1 MSKASSRSSSAA
13 SSTLGLD
20 GLGDLSA
27 LLETPVANGRPL
39 ELKLDE
45 ITEDPHQPRVEFDE
59 ESLAELAE
67 SIRERGVKTPIS
79 VRPVKK
85 GGTGYM
91 INHGARRFRASRL
104 AGLESIPAYVDDDY
118 TDEDQIIEN
127 IHRDA
132 LRPREIA
139 DYIGRKLAQGKA
151 QKDIAKGLGKSKGW
165 VSQHAVLLDLPAP
178 IAAAFSEGRATDV
191 TAIYELVNC
200 HKEDPE
206 GTESWMAAQE
216 ISRGTVKQLKEY
228 IATREKTRGAP
239 AKFSKA
245 DGRHPNPDE
254 AAPAGTLR
262 KPLIGVECEQ
272 KKGTLLYTR
281 RPTKSGYAW
290 VRLHNTE
297 KEVKIDKI
305 KLISLS

>member
-1 MSKASSRSSSAA
+1 MSKASSRASAA

-27 LLETPVANGRPL
+27 LLETPAASGRPL
-39 ELKLDE
+39 EVNLEE
-45 ITEDPHQPRVEFDE
+45 ISEDPNQPRVEFDE
-59 ESLAELAE
+59 ESLKELAD
-67 SIRERGVKTPIS
+67 SIRARGVKTPIS

-85 GGTGYM
+85 GSHPYM

-104 AGLESIPAYVDDDY
+104 AGLATIPVYVDDDY

-165 VSQHAVLLDLPAP
+165 VSQHAVLLDLPES
-178 IAAAFSEGRATDV
+178 IAVAFSEGRATDV
-191 TAIYELVNC
+191 TAVYELVNC

-206 GTESWMAAQE
+206 GTESWMAAHE

-228 IATREKTRGAP
+228 IASRGEGRGAP
-239 AKFSKA
+239 PKFGKA
-245 DGRHPNPDE
+245 DGHHPNPDE
-254 AAPAGTLR
+254 SAPASTLR
-262 KPLIGVECEQ
+262 KPIIGVECEQ
-272 KKGTLLYTR
+272 KKGTLLYTK

-290 VRLHNTE
+290 VRFHNTE
-297 KEVKIDKI
+297 KEIRIEKI

>member
-1 MSKASSRSSSAA
+1 MSKPSSRASAA

-27 LLETPVANGRPL
+27 LLETSVASGRPL
-39 ELKLDE
+39 ELKLEE
-45 ITEDPHQPRVEFDE
+45 IAEDPDQPRVEFNE
-59 ESLAELAE
+59 ESLAELAD
-67 SIRERGVKTPIS
+67 SIRARGVKTPIS

-85 GGTGYM
+85 GDGYM

-104 AGLESIPAYVDDDY
+104 AGLETIPVYVDDDY

-139 DYIGRKLAQGKA
+139 DYIGRKLTQGKQ
-151 QKDIAKGLGKSKGW
+151 QKDIAKALGKSKGW
-165 VSQHAVLLDLPAP
+165 VSQHAVLLDLPEP
-178 IAAAFSEGRATDV
+178 IAAAFKEGRATDV

-206 GTESWMAAQE
+206 GTESWMTAQE

-228 IATREKTRGAP
+228 IATREKTRGTP
-239 AKFSKA
+239 AKFSKV
-245 DGRHPNPDE
+245 DGRHPDPDE
-254 AAPAGTLR
+254 AGPSGTLR
-262 KPLIGVECEQ
+262 KPVIGVECDQ
-272 KKGTLLYTR
+272 KKGTLLYTK
-281 RPTKSGYAW
+281 RPTKTGYVW
-290 VRLHNTE
+290 IRLHNGE